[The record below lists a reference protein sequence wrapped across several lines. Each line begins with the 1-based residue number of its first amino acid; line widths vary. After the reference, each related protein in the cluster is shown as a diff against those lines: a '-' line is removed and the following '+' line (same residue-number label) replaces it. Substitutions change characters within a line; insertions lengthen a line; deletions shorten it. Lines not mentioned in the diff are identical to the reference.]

1 VEDAPLLAAIE
12 EAPVHETAADLE
24 RLQDLLDRS
33 YLAAGEHLLSIHT
46 PNRRLSAPQLV
57 DRLYG
62 MRLLVLATVGS
73 NGRPYAGPVDGI
85 FHRGSF
91 YFGTDSQAVRWLQIQ
106 HNPAVS
112 ATHLPSEDWAVVVHG
127 RAVSVDTGPGDA
139 DGLRATLL
147 EVYTPRYGEDWARFL
162 DSGPVYARIDADR
175 MFAIDVTAGRA
186 SPSTADQ
193 P

>member
-1 VEDAPLLAAIE
+1 M
-12 EAPVHETAADLE
+12 HETAADLE

-33 YLAAGEHLLSIHT
+33 YHAAGEHLLSIHT
-46 PNRRLSAPQLV
+46 PDRRLSARQAV
-57 DRLYG
+57 DRLQG
-62 MRLLVLATVGS
+62 MRLLVLATVDS
-73 NGRPYAGPVDGI
+73 NDRPLTGPVDGV

-91 YFGTDSQAVRWLQIQ
+91 YFGTDSQAVRWLHIQ
-106 HNPAVS
+106 HNSAVS

-127 RAVSVDTGPGDA
+127 RAVPVDVSAADA

-147 EVYTPRYGEDWARFL
+147 EVYTPRYGDEWVEFL

-175 MFAIDVTAGRA
+175 MFAIDVTAGPA
-186 SPSTADQ
+186 SPSLADL

>member
-1 VEDAPLLAAIE
+1 M
-12 EAPVHETAADLE
+12 HETAADLE

-46 PNRRLSAPQLV
+46 PDRRLSARQMV
-57 DRLYG
+57 DRLQG

-73 NGRPYAGPVDGI
+73 NGRPLTGPVDGI

-91 YFGTDSQAVRWLQIQ
+91 YFGTDSHAVRWLHIQ
-106 HNPAVS
+106 HNAAVS

-127 RAVSVDTGPGDA
+127 RAEPVCVGAPDA

-147 EVYTPRYGEDWARFL
+147 EVYTPRYGEEWARFL

-175 MFAIDVTAGRA
+175 MFAIEVTAGR
-186 SPSTADQ
+186 SNLADL